1 MLCKCTFYIILPMLL
16 PRIKI
21 NSIDINLTFDLVL
34 VLGSISK

>member
-1 MLCKCTFYIILPMLL
+1 MLCKCTLYIILPMLL
-16 PRIKI
+16 PGIKI